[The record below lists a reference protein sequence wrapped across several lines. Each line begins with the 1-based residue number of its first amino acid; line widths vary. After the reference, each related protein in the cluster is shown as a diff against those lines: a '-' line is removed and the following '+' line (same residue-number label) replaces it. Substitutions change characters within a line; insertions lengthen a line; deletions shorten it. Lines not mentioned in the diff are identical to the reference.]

1 MSGRQEAL
9 AALLVRPS
17 FPGVVQKRVFR
28 AARPVSRVSEGE
40 TKACCTI
47 QPGPSSVAGKIF
59 RTGLLWPKLSKT
71 SVEYLSDLTLAWVTD
86 VSCIS
91 VDLSVYDSYS
101 NSLATREEA
110 KSSRCLQNFW
120 LSRQVI

>member
-40 TKACCTI
+40 TKACCTVR
-47 QPGPSSVAGKIF
+47 PGSRSVAGKFF
-59 RTGLLWPKLSKT
+59 RAGLIWPELSDT
-71 SVEYLSDLTLAWVTD
+71 SVDYPSDLTLAWVTD
-86 VSCIS
+86 VSCIC
-91 VDLSVYDSYS
+91 VDLSVCDSYN
-101 NSLATREEA
+101 NSLEMGIKLNLAAASKT
-110 KSSRCLQNFW
+110 FW
-120 LSRQVI
+120 LSRHLN